1 MARGA
6 HGDRSVL
13 GADCACSMLM
23 GWTLW
28 PDGVCRVGSRKIL
41 LCGHEGM
48 VVGTW

>member
-23 GWTLW
+23 GWTLLAGW
-28 PDGVCRVGSRKIL
+28 GLQGRISKYL
-41 LCGHEGM
+41 
-48 VVGTW
+48 VVWA